1 MASRYIRDTVLLAK
15 KETTYGT
22 DAVPTGAANAV
33 AISNVRITPLQAQF
47 VPRDLIR
54 QWFGASEE
62 LISTY
67 NKAVSFEV
75 EAVGSGTAG
84 EAPAWSDLMKAC
96 GWAETVTETFDVRY
110 KPVTNNQDAASI
122 YVYDSGVLH
131 KLLGAKGMV
140 AISLPLGGIPKLK
153 FSFLGIDGGDTAA
166 APAGVTYAGYQ
177 PPQVVND
184 QFTGDIVLGATLS
197 ALGTTPEL
205 TGGTQYPSTGLE
217 LDMGIKA
224 EYIPLLGS
232 QSVEI
237 TDRKAK
243 GQIRLDATAAQE
255 VAFMQAIKDGTLQS
269 LGILHGTVVGRRF
282 GVFGERAQL
291 IAPSKEEIQGKRLI
305 GLDVN
310 FLPTDATGNDEITL
324 VTSF

>member
-1 MASRYIRDTVLLAK
+1 MPSRYIRDTVILAK
-15 KETTYGT
+15 KENAYGT
-22 DAVPTGAANAV
+22 DAIPTGAANAV
-33 AISNVRITPLQAQF
+33 AVSNVRITPLQAQF

-62 LISTY
+62 LISTF
-67 NKAVSFEV
+67 NKAVSFDV

-84 EAPAWSDLMKAC
+84 TAPAWSDLMKASA
-96 GWAETVTETFDVRY
+96 WAETVTATFDVRY
-110 KPVTNNQDAASI
+110 KPVTNNQDSASM

-140 AISLPLGGIPKLK
+140 AISLPLGGIPKLR

-166 APAGVTYAGYQ
+166 SPAGVSYAAYQ
-177 PPQVVND
+177 PPQVVTD

-197 ALGTTPEL
+197 AAGAAPTL
-205 TGGTQYPSTGLE
+205 TAGTQYPSTGLE

-269 LGILHGTVVGRRF
+269 LGILHGTVVGRKF
-282 GVFGERAQL
+282 GVFGARAQIL
-291 IAPSKEEIQGKRLI
+291 APSKEEIQGKRLI

-310 FLPTDATGNDEITL
+310 FLPSDTEGNDEVTL
-324 VTSF
+324 ITSF